1 MNSHN
6 GSAGLDM
13 TFPLWGEF
21 CGYLK
26 VFRGYADS
34 LIDYSQIGVGF
45 TLNNIF

>member
-34 LIDYSQIGVGF
+34 LMITVKSALD
-45 TLNNIF
+45 LL